1 MTAMDALFAVQDED
15 VIRGQLDY
23 RRAHLSERQD
33 VVAAEVERDE
43 TATAIAGLELERL
56 EHSRRQNRLEGEV
69 VAIEVRLAELDK
81 KLYGSAITSAREATS
96 LQDEIGHLRR
106 RQDDLEGS
114 VLELMEVLEPMEQEL
129 ARLADQATA
138 GDVAIHAAQT
148 SLADAE
154 AAVDGELY
162 ESASR
167 RELALPQVPA
177 DVLTRYEGSRASFG
191 SSTVVRFS
199 GSDCS
204 GCPYSMPAVEADR
217 VRSLT
222 AGTLADCSECGRL
235 VVR

>member
-1 MTAMDALFAVQDED
+1 
-15 VIRGQLDY
+15 
-23 RRAHLSERQD
+23 
-33 VVAAEVERDE
+33 
-43 TATAIAGLELERL
+43 
-56 EHSRRQNRLEGEV
+56 
-69 VAIEVRLAELDK
+69 
-81 KLYGSAITSAREATS
+81 
-96 LQDEIGHLRR
+96 
-106 RQDDLEGS
+106 
-114 VLELMEVLEPMEQEL
+114 MEQEL

-148 SLADAE
+148 SLAEAE

-167 RELALPQVPA
+167 RELAVPQVPA